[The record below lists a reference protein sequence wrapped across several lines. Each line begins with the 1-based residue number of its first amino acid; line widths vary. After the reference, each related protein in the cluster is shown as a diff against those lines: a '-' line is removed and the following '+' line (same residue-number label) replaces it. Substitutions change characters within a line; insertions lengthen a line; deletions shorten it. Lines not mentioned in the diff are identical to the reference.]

1 MKGIRRI
8 RQRLCALPLALACLM
23 GLAACG
29 GPDFGSFSKE
39 LEFGDKQVSDTQ
51 TTYVMKIPEGRL
63 GDLIGPSQIQWVID
77 QYGDPPAH
85 TGAVAVGTKKA
96 AKDLLRKSPE
106 LQCRALENTY
116 QEESSDEGKWEYK
129 DSSCRKQRKLSWL
142 EKTLWNMYQVQSDS
156 TIEWLSTSRNTL
168 VAADDTVS
176 TLQANATPNYDSW
189 FAPVNRY
196 LRIAQGVL
204 IAAAAIS
211 LIVLTI
217 CFVLVPVDT
226 GLMLSFVLATAM
238 LILGMGLFTLGA
250 EMSMS
255 KIGNY
260 MGAKLT
266 KSRRLGLIL
275 IVSFLLGVAITVAEP
290 DLQVLAANVPEI
302 DKTVLILTVSVGV
315 GIFLML
321 CMVRIL
327 FGISLRLLLI
337 VFYVL
342 VFLAAFL
349 SDQGILAVAFDSG
362 GVTTGPMTVPFIM
375 ALGVGVAS
383 IRSDENAKADSF
395 GLVGLC
401 SIGPIASVLLLG
413 AIYKTQPAQAESET
427 AAAITNTVALGR
439 DYLHAFPEY
448 LKEVTLALLP
458 IVVFF
463 LIFQIVSLRLR
474 RLPFLRVMV
483 GILYTYAGLVLF
495 LTGVNVGFSPVGYA
509 LGAALTEGWKLWLL
523 IPLAML
529 MGWFIINA
537 EPAVHILNRQVED
550 LSAGAISARAMGMS
564 LSIAVSA
571 AGGLAMLRVI
581 TGVSIMYFLVPG
593 YFIALALS
601 FFVPR
606 TFTAIAFDSGGVAS
620 GPLTATFM
628 LPFAMGACEALGGNV
643 MTDAFGLVALVAM
656 MPLITVQVM
665 GAIYVIKSR
674 RAEKEPA
681 LPDFG
686 DNEIIELWEAC

>member
-1 MKGIRRI
+1 
-8 RQRLCALPLALACLM
+8 
-23 GLAACG
+23 
-29 GPDFGSFSKE
+29 
-39 LEFGDKQVSDTQ
+39 
-51 TTYVMKIPEGRL
+51 
-63 GDLIGPSQIQWVID
+63 
-77 QYGDPPAH
+77 
-85 TGAVAVGTKKA
+85 
-96 AKDLLRKSPE
+96 
-106 LQCRALENTY
+106 
-116 QEESSDEGKWEYK
+116 
-129 DSSCRKQRKLSWL
+129 
-142 EKTLWNMYQVQSDS
+142 MYQKEVLF
-156 TIEWLSTSRNTL
+156 EK
-168 VAADDTVS
+168 
-176 TLQANATPNYDSW
+176 
-189 FAPVNRY
+189 
-196 LRIAQGVL
+196 LRE
-204 IAAAAIS
+204 AAASVLPIS
-211 LIVLTI
+211 LIVLLI

-226 GLMLSFVLATAM
+226 GLMLSFLLATAM

-260 MGAKLT
+260 IGSKLT
-266 KSRRLGLIL
+266 KSRKLWLIL
-275 IVSFLLGVAITVAEP
+275 AVSFLLGVAITVAEP
-290 DLQVLAANVPEI
+290 DLQVLAANVPDI

-315 GIFLML
+315 VIFLML

-413 AIYKTQPAQAESET
+413 AIYRTQPVQTET
-427 AAAITNTVALGR
+427 QTVAAITDTVLLGR
-439 DYLHAFPEY
+439 DYLHAIPEY
-448 LKEVTLALLP
+448 LKEVTVALLP

-463 LIFQIVSLRLR
+463 LIFQFVSLRLR
-474 RLPFLRVMV
+474 KLPFLRVMV
-483 GILYTYAGLVLF
+483 GILYTYVGLVLF
-495 LTGVNVGFSPVGYA
+495 LTGVNVGFSPLGYV
-509 LGAALTEGWKLWLL
+509 LGAALTEGWRIWLL

-537 EPAVHILNRQVED
+537 EPAVHILNKQVED

-581 TGVSIMYFLVPG
+581 TGIPILYFLIPG
-593 YFIALALS
+593 YFIALALT

-628 LPFAMGACEALGGNV
+628 LPFAMGACQALGGNV

-665 GAIYVIKSR
+665 GAIYVVKSR
-674 RAEKEPA
+674 RAAAEPA
-681 LPDFG
+681 LPAFG

>member
-1 MKGIRRI
+1 MYR
-8 RQRLCALPLALACLM
+8 
-23 GLAACG
+23 
-29 GPDFGSFSKE
+29 
-39 LEFGDKQVSDTQ
+39 KQV
-51 TTYVMKIPEGRL
+51 L
-63 GDLIGPSQIQWVID
+63 
-77 QYGDPPAH
+77 
-85 TGAVAVGTKKA
+85 
-96 AKDLLRKSPE
+96 
-106 LQCRALENTY
+106 
-116 QEESSDEGKWEYK
+116 
-129 DSSCRKQRKLSWL
+129 L
-142 EKTLWNMYQVQSDS
+142 EKLK
-156 TIEWLSTSRNTL
+156 E
-168 VAADDTVS
+168 
-176 TLQANATPNYDSW
+176 
-189 FAPVNRY
+189 
-196 LRIAQGVL
+196 
-204 IAAAAIS
+204 AAASVLPIS

-327 FGISLRLLLI
+327 FGISLRLPLI

-474 RLPFLRVMV
+474 KLPFLRVMV